1 MMKFKINRDH
11 FSSGLQLVS
20 SVVGSRKTMP
30 ILQNVL
36 IEAREG
42 LIHLTTTN
50 LDLGIK
56 CSVKAE
62 VTDEGSVTLP
72 VKDLSRIVRELA
84 DMEVQVESSDTSK
97 STITTRGSVFNIIG
111 MDSKEFPPLP
121 ELEDRK
127 STEIRRDE
135 LTQMLKSVSFAQSVN
150 EERYMLK
157 GVFFQFEQENL
168 SLVATDGRRLAVAH
182 KLMKSDE
189 SAQGEF
195 ILPSLTVNELEKL
208 PKTGDKLSIS
218 FTDRQVAIELKVN
231 ASDEDDQGFRNSV
244 YLVSKVVE
252 GKYPNYKQVIPK
264 DDFKSAIV
272 ERELMQECVNRAAL
286 VSDERVT
293 LRVKNKEMEIS
304 GQSLLGDACE
314 SMPIDYEGEESTVS
328 FNPKFLLDPLRAIQ
342 KDQIT
347 LEFRDDMSPGVFKVN
362 PEDKDQPNILCV
374 VMPIRT
380 D

>member
-1 MMKFKINRDH
+1 
-11 FSSGLQLVS
+11 
-20 SVVGSRKTMP
+20 MP

-62 VTDEGSVTLP
+62 VTGEGSVTLP
-72 VKDLSRIVRELA
+72 VKDISRIVRELA
-84 DMEVQVESSDTSK
+84 DMEVNLESNETSK
-97 STITTRGSVFNIIG
+97 STITTRGSVFNIVG

-157 GVFFQFEQENL
+157 GVFFQFEAETL
-168 SLVATDGRRLAVAH
+168 SLVATDGRRLAVAN
-182 KLMKSDE
+182 KLMKSDDN
-189 SAQGEF
+189 SQGEF

-208 PKTGDKLSIS
+208 PKTGDKIFLS
-218 FTDRQVAIELKVN
+218 FTDRQVAFELKVN
-231 ASDEDDQGFRNSV
+231 TSEDEDQGFRNSV

-264 DDFKSAIV
+264 DDFKSATV

-293 LRVKNKEMEIS
+293 LRVKSKEMEIS
-304 GQSLLGDACE
+304 GQSMLGDACE
-314 SMPIDYEGEESTVS
+314 SMPIDYEGEDSTVS

-347 LEFRDDMSPGVFKVN
+347 LEFRDDMSPGVFRVN
-362 PEDKDQPNILCV
+362 AEEELQPKILCV

>member
-1 MMKFKINRDH
+1 MKFKINRDH

-168 SLVATDGRRLAVAH
+168 SLVATDR
-182 KLMKSDE
+182 KS
-189 SAQGEF
+189 
-195 ILPSLTVNELEKL
+195 
-208 PKTGDKLSIS
+208 
-218 FTDRQVAIELKVN
+218 
-231 ASDEDDQGFRNSV
+231 
-244 YLVSKVVE
+244 VV
-252 GKYPNYKQVIPK
+252 
-264 DDFKSAIV
+264 
-272 ERELMQECVNRAAL
+272 
-286 VSDERVT
+286 
-293 LRVKNKEMEIS
+293 
-304 GQSLLGDACE
+304 
-314 SMPIDYEGEESTVS
+314 
-328 FNPKFLLDPLRAIQ
+328 
-342 KDQIT
+342 
-347 LEFRDDMSPGVFKVN
+347 
-362 PEDKDQPNILCV
+362 
-374 VMPIRT
+374 
-380 D
+380 

>member
-1 MMKFKINRDH
+1 MKFKINRDH

-62 VTDEGSVTLP
+62 VTGEGSVTLP
-72 VKDLSRIVRELA
+72 VKDISRIVRELA
-84 DMEVQVESSDTSK
+84 DMEVNLESNETSK

-157 GVFFQFEQENL
+157 GVFFQFEAETL
-168 SLVATDGRRLAVAH
+168 SLVATDGRRLAVAN
-182 KLMKSDE
+182 KLMKSDDN
-189 SAQGEF
+189 SQGEF

-208 PKTGDKLSIS
+208 PKTGDKIFLS
-218 FTDRQVAIELKVN
+218 FTDRQVAFELKVN
-231 ASDEDDQGFRNSV
+231 TSEDEDQGFRNSV

-264 DDFKSAIV
+264 DDFKSATV

-293 LRVKNKEMEIS
+293 LRVKSKEMEIS
-304 GQSLLGDACE
+304 GQSMLGDACE
-314 SMPIDYEGEESTVS
+314 SMPIDYEGEDSTVS

-347 LEFRDDMSPGVFKVN
+347 LEFRDDMSPGVFRVN
-362 PEDKDQPNILCV
+362 AEEELQPKILCV